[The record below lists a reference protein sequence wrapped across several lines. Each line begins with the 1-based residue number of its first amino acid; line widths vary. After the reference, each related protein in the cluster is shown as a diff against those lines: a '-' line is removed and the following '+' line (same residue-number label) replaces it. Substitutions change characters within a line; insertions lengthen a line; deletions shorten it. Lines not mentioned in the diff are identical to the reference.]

1 VFHPI
6 NLSRGDSLKSW
17 TSDAKS
23 CGSNSDWVQ
32 ILDSSLAPTT
42 DYPTELQD
50 IVNSMRNGKNL
61 TAEQG
66 ITLWNY
72 HDINMIGHLAYMSKK
87 ARYGEQVFFNSNL
100 HVNQTNICTLACK
113 FCAFRRGKRAKDA
126 YALTVSEYLNRIQPY
141 EGRIDEVHTV
151 GGLHPEWDVEYY
163 EKLFTASKE
172 HYPHIHI
179 KSLSAV
185 EVKHIA
191 EMSGLS
197 TRDLLSRL
205 QKAGLDSLPGGG
217 AEILD
222 DSVRNIICFGKES
235 SDEYIMIHRD
245 AHSIGMPT
253 NCTMLFA
260 TIETVRQRIEHLC
273 KLRDLQ
279 NESHGFQCFVPYPYL
294 PDNSRLPEAQ
304 LASGSEILRMI
315 AVSRLMLHNIPHI
328 KAYRMN
334 IGDKISELA
343 LHYGADDFDGT
354 VGHEEIMHEAGS
366 NTNLSYSKKQL
377 TRFIIDA
384 KGIPVQRNSI
394 YTKFRKF
401 DDDDGHSQHITL
413 PVLTS
418 GAVE

>member
-1 VFHPI
+1 MQ
-6 NLSRGDSLKSW
+6 RGDRLKSW
-17 TSDAKS
+17 TSDAQS
-23 CGSNSDWVQ
+23 CGANSEWITQ
-32 ILDSSLAPTT
+32 IDEMLSPTAE
-42 DYPTELQD
+42 YPDELQT
-50 IVNSMRNGKNL
+50 IVESMRKGRNL
-61 TAEQG
+61 TVEQG
-66 ITLWNY
+66 LILWNY
-72 HDINMIGHLAYMSKK
+72 PDLNMVGHLANISKL
-87 ARYGEQVFFNSNL
+87 ARFGQQVFFNSNL

-126 YALTVSEYLNRIQPY
+126 YALTVPEYLSRIQPY

-151 GGLHPEWDVEYY
+151 GGLHPDWDVEYY
-163 EKLFTASKE
+163 EALFSASKE
-172 HYPHIHI
+172 TYPHIHI

-191 EMSGLS
+191 EMSGLP
-197 TRDLLSRL
+197 TRELIKRL
-205 QKAGLDSLPGGG
+205 QRAGLDSLPGGG

-222 DSVRNIICFGKES
+222 DNVRNVICFGKES
-235 SDEYIMIHRD
+235 SDEYIAIHRD

-279 NESHGFQCFVPYPYL
+279 NETQGFQCFVPYPYL

-343 LHYGADDFDGT
+343 LHFGADDFDGT

-366 NTNLSYSKKQL
+366 ETHLSYSKKQL
-377 TRFIIDA
+377 TKFITDA

-394 YTKFRKF
+394 YTKFRRF
-401 DDDDGHSQHITL
+401 DDDEGNSQYINL
-413 PVLTS
+413 PVAS
-418 GAVE
+418 MEVGE

>member
-1 VFHPI
+1 M
-6 NLSRGDSLKSW
+6 NSW
-17 TSDAKS
+17 TSDAES
-23 CGSNSDWVQ
+23 CGVNPNWLKRFDEYLGSTEQ
-32 ILDSSLAPTT
+32 YDSALH
-42 DYPTELQD
+42 D
-50 IVNSMRNGKNL
+50 IINTLRSGENL
-61 TAEQG
+61 TVEQG
-66 ITLWNY
+66 QILWNY
-72 HDINMIGHLAYMSKK
+72 SDINVIGHLAFLAKK
-87 ARYGEQVFFNSNL
+87 ARFGEQVFFNSNL

-113 FCAFRRGKRAKDA
+113 FCAFRRGRRARDA
-126 YALTVSEYLNRIQPY
+126 YELSIAEYLERIEPH
-141 EGRIDEVHTV
+141 EGHIDEVHTV
-151 GGLHPEWDVEYY
+151 GGLHPEWDVEFY
-163 EKLFTASKE
+163 EDLFSASKE
-172 HYPHIHI
+172 RYPHIHI

-197 TRDLLSRL
+197 PRSLLQRL
-205 QKAGLDSLPGGG
+205 QLSGLDSLPGGG

-222 DSVRNIICFGKES
+222 DKVRNIICYGKES
-235 SDEYIMIHRD
+235 SDEYIDIHRS

-260 TIETVRQRIEHLC
+260 TIETVQQRIEHLC

-279 NESHGFQCFVPYPYL
+279 SETRGFQCFVPYPYL

-334 IGDKISELA
+334 IGDKMSELA
-343 LHYGADDFDGT
+343 LHFGADDFDGT

-366 NTNLSYSKKQL
+366 DTNLSYSKRQL
-377 TRFIIDA
+377 TKFILDA

-394 YTKFRKF
+394 YTKFRRF
-401 DDDDGHSQHITL
+401 DDDDGHSNGISL
-413 PVLTS
+413 PLAS
-418 GAVE
+418 AVIGK

>member
-1 VFHPI
+1 M
-6 NLSRGDSLKSW
+6 KSW
-17 TSDAKS
+17 ASDAQT
-23 CGSNSDWVQ
+23 CGLNPDWIQ
-32 ILDSSLAPTT
+32 QLDDLLKPTHFY
-42 DYPTELQD
+42 DLELQD
-50 IVNSMRNGKNL
+50 IVDSMRNGSNL
-61 TAEQG
+61 TLEQG
-66 ITLWNY
+66 IKLWNY
-72 HDINMIGHLAYMSKK
+72 PDINMIGHLAFLSKQ
-87 ARYGEQVFFNSNL
+87 ARYGDQVFFNSNL

-126 YALTVSEYLNRIQPY
+126 YALTISEYLSRIEPF

-163 EKLFTASKE
+163 EELFSASKQL
-172 HYPHIHI
+172 YPHIHI

-197 TRDLLSRL
+197 TRELLKRL
-205 QKAGLDSLPGGG
+205 QSAGLDSLPGGG

-222 DSVRNIICFGKES
+222 DAVRNVICYGKES
-235 SDEYIMIHRD
+235 SDEYITIHRD

-260 TIETVRQRIEHLC
+260 TIETVQQRIEHLC

-279 NESHGFQCFVPYPYL
+279 NETNGFQCFVPYPYL

-304 LASGSEILRMI
+304 LASGSEVLRVI
-315 AVSRLMLHNIPHI
+315 AVSRLILHNIPHI

-334 IGDKISELA
+334 IGDKLSELA
-343 LHYGADDFDGT
+343 LHFGADDFDGT

-377 TRFIIDA
+377 TRFITDA
-384 KGIPVQRNSI
+384 KGLPVQRNSI
-394 YTKFRKF
+394 YTKFRRF
-401 DDDDGHSQHITL
+401 DDDDGHSKFISL
-413 PVLTS
+413 PVLSTGVS
-418 GAVE
+418 K

>member
-1 VFHPI
+1 M
-6 NLSRGDSLKSW
+6 KSW
-17 TSDAKS
+17 ASDAQT
-23 CGSNSDWVQ
+23 CGLNPDWIQ
-32 ILDSSLAPTT
+32 RLDDLLEPTYFY
-42 DYPTELQD
+42 DLELQD
-50 IVNSMRNGKNL
+50 IVDSMRNGSNL
-61 TAEQG
+61 TVEQG
-66 ITLWNY
+66 IKLWNY
-72 HDINMIGHLAYMSKK
+72 PDINMIGHLAFLSKQ
-87 ARYGEQVFFNSNL
+87 ARYGDQVFFNSNL

-126 YALTVSEYLNRIQPY
+126 YALTISEYLSRIEPF

-163 EKLFTASKE
+163 EELFSASKKL
-172 HYPHIHI
+172 YPHIHI

-197 TRDLLSRL
+197 TRELLKRL
-205 QKAGLDSLPGGG
+205 QSAGLDSLPGGG

-222 DSVRNIICFGKES
+222 DAVRNVICYGKES
-235 SDEYIMIHRD
+235 SDEYITIHRD

-260 TIETVRQRIEHLC
+260 TIETVQQRIEHLC

-279 NESHGFQCFVPYPYL
+279 NETNGFQCFVPYPYL

-304 LASGSEILRMI
+304 LASGSEVLRVI
-315 AVSRLMLHNIPHI
+315 AVSRLILHNIPHI

-334 IGDKISELA
+334 IGDKLSELA
-343 LHYGADDFDGT
+343 LHFGADDFDGT

-377 TRFIIDA
+377 TRFITDA
-384 KGIPVQRNSI
+384 KGLPVQRNSI
-394 YTKFRKF
+394 YTKFRRF
-401 DDDDGHSQHITL
+401 DDDDGHSKFISL
-413 PVLTS
+413 PVLSTGVS
-418 GAVE
+418 K

>member
-1 VFHPI
+1 M
-6 NLSRGDSLKSW
+6 KSW
-17 TSDAKS
+17 ASDAQT
-23 CGSNSDWVQ
+23 CGLNPDWIQ
-32 ILDSSLAPTT
+32 QLDDLLKPTHFY
-42 DYPTELQD
+42 DLELQD
-50 IVNSMRNGKNL
+50 IVDSMRNGSNL
-61 TAEQG
+61 TLEQG
-66 ITLWNY
+66 IKLWNY
-72 HDINMIGHLAYMSKK
+72 PDINMIGHLAFLSKQ
-87 ARYGEQVFFNSNL
+87 ARYGDQVFFNSNL

-126 YALTVSEYLNRIQPY
+126 YALTISEYLSRIEPF

-163 EKLFTASKE
+163 EELFSASKKL
-172 HYPHIHI
+172 YPHIHI

-197 TRDLLSRL
+197 TRELLKRL
-205 QKAGLDSLPGGG
+205 QSAGLDSLPGGG

-222 DSVRNIICFGKES
+222 DAVRNVICYGKES
-235 SDEYIMIHRD
+235 SDEYITIHRD

-260 TIETVRQRIEHLC
+260 TIETVQQRIEHLC

-279 NESHGFQCFVPYPYL
+279 NETNGFQCFVPYPYL

-304 LASGSEILRMI
+304 LASGSEVLRVI
-315 AVSRLMLHNIPHI
+315 AVSRLILHNIPHI

-334 IGDKISELA
+334 IGDKLSELA
-343 LHYGADDFDGT
+343 LHFGADDFDGT

-377 TRFIIDA
+377 TRFITDA
-384 KGIPVQRNSI
+384 KGLPVQRNSI
-394 YTKFRKF
+394 YTKFRRF
-401 DDDDGHSQHITL
+401 DDDDGHSKFISL
-413 PVLTS
+413 PVLSTGVS
-418 GAVE
+418 K